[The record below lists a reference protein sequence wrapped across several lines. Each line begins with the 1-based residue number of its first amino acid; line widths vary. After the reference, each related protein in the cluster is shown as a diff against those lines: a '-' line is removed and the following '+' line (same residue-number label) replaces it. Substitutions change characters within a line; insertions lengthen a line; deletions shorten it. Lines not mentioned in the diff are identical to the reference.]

1 MNCMK
6 TMIAEEGAKS
16 LFRGY
21 GAFTVAILFW
31 MSVMPIA
38 TDFLM
43 EKLPIYI
50 DPSQMPK

>member
-1 MNCMK
+1 MK
-6 TMIAEEGAKS
+6 IMIAEEGALS

-21 GAFTVAILFW
+21 GAFSVAILFW
-31 MSVMPIA
+31 MSVMPLA

-50 DPSQMPK
+50 DPSKMPK